1 MEREKIEKTIEL
13 LVDAVKKLKLSA
25 YIVGGYPR
33 AEIIG
38 GKARD
43 IDVLIIQT
51 EKLEEL
57 LRILQKS
64 YRFPPPVRYQTGKGF
79 ERIIFKEGDLEIEII
94 PSKFKTLKTDL
105 LHRDFTINTLV
116 IPLKEKSLKVLD
128 PLGTGKPDLSMRI
141 IRTPRSPEKTLRED
155 PIRIIRAVR
164 FASEISCSIEENLWE
179 EMKKLSCSLQQEPG
193 ERIGEEMLK
202 IFELP
207 DPSPSLFMLR
217 ECGAMEKII
226 PEITPALYKEQK
238 TPYHIEDIFSHSLR
252 TVSLLKGKS
261 IALKIAAFFHDFGK
275 AFTEKFERGKWVY
288 YGHQKVS
295 AEICEKVLTRW
306 GIPKEIR
313 DKAVFIIEQHMIIY
327 TASWTDAAIRRLI
340 YKLGDHLWETL
351 NHLIADI
358 KSTKGS
364 LDYEK
369 RLILAEELV
378 RRVKEEVIKMKT
390 TKIKPLLDGYEIQE
404 ILKIPPSP
412 LVGKAKD
419 FIINNM
425 IANRIKTK
433 EEAISLLLNEFAPK
447 YIHNERQE

>member
-1 MEREKIEKTIEL
+1 MEKERAEKTIGL
-13 LVDAVKKLKLSA
+13 LVEAVKKLRLTG

-33 AEIIG
+33 AEIAG
-38 GKARD
+38 GKVRD
-43 IDVLIIQT
+43 IDVLIL
-51 EKLEEL
+51 ESERLEEL
-57 LRILQKS
+57 LRILQRV
-64 YRFPPPVRYQTGKGF
+64 YRFPPPIRYQTGKGF
-79 ERIIFKEGDLEIEII
+79 ERILFKIEDLEIEII

-116 IPLKEKSLKVLD
+116 IPLKEKSLKILD
-128 PLGTGKPDLSMRI
+128 PLGSGKPDLSMKI

-164 FASEISCSIEENLWE
+164 FTSEISCSIEENLWE
-179 EMKKLSCSLQQEPG
+179 EMKKLSHLLQQEPG

-202 IFELP
+202 IFELS
-207 DPSPSLFMLR
+207 DPSSSLFMLR
-217 ECGAMEKII
+217 ECGVMEKII
-226 PEITPALYKEQK
+226 PEIAPALYREQK
-238 TPYHIEDIFSHSLR
+238 TPYHTEDIFSHSLR
-252 TVSLLKGKS
+252 TLSLLKGKS
-261 IALKIAAFFHDFGK
+261 TSLKIAAFFHDFGK
-275 AFTEKFERGKWVY
+275 AFTEKFEKGKWVY

-313 DKAVFIIEQHMIIY
+313 DKAIFITKEHMIIY
-327 TASWTDAAIRRLI
+327 TASWTDSAIRRLI

-351 NHLIADI
+351 DHLIADI

-369 RLILAEELV
+369 RLALAEELL
-378 RRVKEEVIKMKT
+378 RRVKDEVIKMKT
-390 TKIKPLLDGYEIQE
+390 TKIKPLLDGFEIQE
-404 ILKIPPSP
+404 ILKVPPSP

-447 YIHNERQE
+447 YIHK